1 MSVAEMK
8 KAIAEKLE
16 KLDETQLK
24 ELDIFINKINILPAN
39 EWNLSEHVKN
49 IVNEREEVLQ
59 TWQNDKC
66 SAGIGYS

>member
-39 EWNLSEHVKN
+39 EWNLSEHVNN

-59 TWQNDKC
+59 NLAK
-66 SAGIGYS
+66 